1 MSYVI
6 VFLGAGI
13 GGALRHG
20 VNILAARLFGIGFP
34 FGTLA
39 VNILGCFGMALV
51 IEYFAFKAGLPQQA
65 RLFLTTGILGG
76 FTTFSTFSLDTAVLF
91 ERGQL
96 GLTALYVALSVGGS
110 LLALFGGLALC
121 RAVLGTAG

>member
-6 VFLGAGI
+6 VFFGAGI

-39 VNILGCFGMALV
+39 VNILGCIGMALV
-51 IEYFAFKAGLPQQA
+51 IEYFAFKAGL
-65 RLFLTTGILGG
+65 
-76 FTTFSTFSLDTAVLF
+76 
-91 ERGQL
+91 
-96 GLTALYVALSVGGS
+96 
-110 LLALFGGLALC
+110 
-121 RAVLGTAG
+121 